1 MKDFDIAYFMASVDD
16 PAKNADFAK
25 QHGGE
30 FPILSDPDKKAA
42 MAYGVINTAAPANR
56 QFAQRW
62 NFFIGPDGRILD
74 IEKKVSVKTAGADL
88 VKKLESLGV
97 KKK

>member
-1 MKDFDIAYFMASVDD
+1 MASVDD

-25 QHGGE
+25 QHGGD
-30 FPILSDPDKKAA
+30 FPILSDPEKKAA
-42 MAYGVINTAAPANR
+42 MAYGVINTAAPPNR
-56 QFAQRW
+56 QVAQRW

-88 VKKLESLGV
+88 VKKLEALGV
-97 KKK
+97 KKKKS